1 MGSVYQRKDGRWVGK
16 FKDLEGSWRYVY
28 RKSKADVK
36 EALREAIRDQEEGIS
51 PEKMTVADY
60 LEVHND
66 PTSCG

>member
-1 MGSVYQRKDGRWVGK
+1 MGSIYQRKDDRRVGRY
-16 FKDLEGSWRYVY
+16 KDVHGTWRHVY
-28 RKSKADVK
+28 RKTKAEAK
-36 EALREAIRDQEEGIS
+36 EALGEAIRDQEEGIS